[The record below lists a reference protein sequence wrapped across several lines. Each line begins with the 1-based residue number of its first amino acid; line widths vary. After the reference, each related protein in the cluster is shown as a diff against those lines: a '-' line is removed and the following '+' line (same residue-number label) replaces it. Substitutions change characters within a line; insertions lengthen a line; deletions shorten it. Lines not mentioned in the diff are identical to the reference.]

1 MELNCK
7 VFVFCENIGRN
18 ATHLLFDMRRT
29 LLLVAII
36 LAVMLTGCGASN
48 ASEASQPVTQNN
60 PPAESEPVQ
69 PVMPGESPGPTE
81 PTPPV
86 EPDNPQA
93 NPEVQSVA
101 EYIRITPQEAL
112 KMMSDDVIVL
122 DVRTQAEFDEGH
134 IMNAVLLPDF
144 EIAQRAESVLTDKDQ
159 TILVYCRA
167 GRRSEASSRLLIE
180 MGYTKVYDFGGIQS
194 WTGEIVQ

>member
-1 MELNCK
+1 M
-7 VFVFCENIGRN
+7 
-18 ATHLLFDMRRT
+18 LF
-29 LLLVAII
+29 LV
-36 LAVMLTGCGASN
+36 GCGASDS
-48 ASEASQPVTQNN
+48 SEPSQSATQDA
-60 PPAESEPVQ
+60 PPAQSEPGQ
-69 PVMPGESPGPTE
+69 PTTSDNTPGLSEPTGPVSPDDPQTPTE
-81 PTPPV
+81 
-86 EPDNPQA
+86 N
-93 NPEVQSVA
+93 QSVA
-101 EYIRITPQEAL
+101 EYIRITPQDAQE
-112 KMMSDDVIVL
+112 MMTGDIIIL

-134 IMNAVLLPDF
+134 IRNAILLPDF